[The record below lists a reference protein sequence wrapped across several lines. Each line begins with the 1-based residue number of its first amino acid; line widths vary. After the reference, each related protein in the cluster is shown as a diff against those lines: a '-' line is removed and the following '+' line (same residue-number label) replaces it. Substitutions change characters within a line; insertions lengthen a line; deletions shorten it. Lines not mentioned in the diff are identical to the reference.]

1 MKQITMQEALDA
13 VGERY
18 CKGHH
23 YESVALSDEMVRRIC
38 EVKSLVNMGFIA
50 TTITD
55 AALQHLATLPKLAY
69 LLLQDSDKISGEGFR
84 HFRNHAKLEHVGI
97 ENVSITDEGLKAIV
111 QIPKLKSLR
120 LVNSHVSF
128 AGLLAAADTKIQ
140 FYLGGGR
147 FSKEQIAEFEQAQR
161 DAAKSKKKLDP
172 DDLAAAQSA
181 LLEFFAAMSEW
192 EKFATSRIDDADD
205 GEVQRRCEELFAR
218 YCTPVR
224 RSGFRPEGISF
235 SMMEGGTYG
244 RYELTDAECESK
256 NKIYIYAKDEHG
268 FARRFLLV
276 RKDGRWLVDKCQGMD
291 GKSRGL

>member
-1 MKQITMQEALDA
+1 M
-13 VGERY
+13 
-18 CKGHH
+18 
-23 YESVALSDEMVRRIC
+23 
-38 EVKSLVNMGFIA
+38 
-50 TTITD
+50 
-55 AALQHLATLPKLAY
+55 
-69 LLLQDSDKISGEGFR
+69 
-84 HFRNHAKLEHVGI
+84 
-97 ENVSITDEGLKAIV
+97 
-111 QIPKLKSLR
+111 QIPKLKLLR
-120 LVNSHVSF
+120 LINSRVSF

-172 DDLAAAQSA
+172 DDLAAARSA

-205 GEVQRRCEELFAR
+205 GEVQRRCNELFAR

-244 RYELTDAECESK
+244 GYELTDAECESK

-276 RKDGRWLVDKCQGMD
+276 RKDGRWLVDKCQGMS
-291 GKSRGL
+291 GCWKNRGL

>member
-13 VGERY
+13 VSERY

-23 YESVALSDEMVRRIC
+23 YENVALTDEMVRRIC

-50 TTITD
+50 TAITD

-69 LLLQDSDKISGEGFR
+69 LFLQDSDKISGEGFR
-84 HFRNHAKLEHVGI
+84 YFAAHAKLEHIGI

-120 LVNSHVSF
+120 LVNSRVSF

-140 FYLGGGR
+140 FYLDGGR

-172 DDLAAAQSA
+172 DDLTATRDA
-181 LLEFFAAMSEW
+181 LLAFFAAMSEW

-205 GEVQRRCEELFAR
+205 GEVQRRCDELFAR

-244 RYELTDAECESK
+244 RYELMDAECESK

-291 GKSRGL
+291 GKNRGL

>member
-1 MKQITMQEALDA
+1 MQEALDA
-13 VGERY
+13 VSERY

-23 YESVALSDEMVRRIC
+23 YENVALTDEMVRRIC
-38 EVKSLVNMGFIA
+38 EVKSLVNMGFISTA
-50 TTITD
+50 ITD
-55 AALQHLATLPKLAY
+55 VALQHLATLPKLVY
-69 LLLQDSDKISGEGFR
+69 LFLQDSDKISGEGFR
-84 HFRNHAKLEHVGI
+84 YFAGHAKLEHIGI
-97 ENVSITDEGLKAIV
+97 ENLSITDEGLKAIV

-120 LVNSHVSF
+120 LVNSRVSF

-140 FYLGGGR
+140 FYLDGGR

-172 DDLAAAQSA
+172 DDLAAARST
-181 LLEFFAAMSEW
+181 LLAFFAAMSEW
-192 EKFATSRIDDADD
+192 EKFATSRIDDAND
-205 GEVQRRCEELFAR
+205 GEVQRRCDELFAR

-244 RYELTDAECESK
+244 GYELTDVECKSK

-291 GKSRGL
+291 GKNRGL

>member
-1 MKQITMQEALDA
+1 MKQITLQEALDA
-13 VGERY
+13 VSERY

-23 YESVALSDEMVRRIC
+23 YENVALTDEMVRRIC

-50 TTITD
+50 TAITD

-69 LLLQDSDKISGEGFR
+69 LFLQDSDKISGEGFR
-84 HFRNHAKLEHVGI
+84 YFAEHAKLEHIGI

-120 LVNSHVSF
+120 LINSRVSF

-140 FYLGGGR
+140 FYLDGGR

-172 DDLAAAQSA
+172 DDLAAARDT
-181 LLEFFAAMSEW
+181 LLAFFAAMSEW

-205 GEVQRRCEELFAR
+205 GEVQRRCDELFAR

-244 RYELTDAECESK
+244 GYELTDAECESK

-276 RKDGRWLVDKCQGMD
+276 RKNGRWLVDRCQGMD
-291 GKSRGL
+291 GKNRGL

>member
-1 MKQITMQEALDA
+1 MQEALDA
-13 VGERY
+13 VSERY

-23 YESVALSDEMVRRIC
+23 YENVALTDEMVRRIC

-50 TTITD
+50 TAITD

-69 LLLQDSDKISGEGFR
+69 LFLQDSDKISGEGFR
-84 HFRNHAKLEHVGI
+84 HFRNHAKLEHIGI

-120 LVNSHVSF
+120 LVNSRVSF

-140 FYLGGGR
+140 FYLSGGR
-147 FSKEQIAEFEQAQR
+147 FSKEQIAEFEQVQR

-172 DDLAAAQSA
+172 DDLAAARGA
-181 LLEFFAAMSEW
+181 LLAFFAAMSEW

-205 GEVQRRCEELFAR
+205 GEVQHRCDELFAR

-235 SMMEGGTYG
+235 STMEGGTYG
-244 RYELTDAECESK
+244 GYELTDAECKSK

-276 RKDGRWLVDKCQGMD
+276 RKDGRWLVDRCQGMD
-291 GKSRGL
+291 GKNRGL

>member
-1 MKQITMQEALDA
+1 MQEALDA
-13 VGERY
+13 VSERY

-23 YESVALSDEMVRRIC
+23 YENVALTDEMVRRIC

-50 TTITD
+50 TAITD
-55 AALQHLATLPKLAY
+55 AALQHLAALPKLAY
-69 LLLQDSDKISGEGFR
+69 LFLQDSDKISGEGFR
-84 HFRNHAKLEHVGI
+84 YFAWHAKLEHIGI

-120 LVNSHVSF
+120 LINSRVSF

-140 FYLGGGR
+140 FYLDGGQ

-172 DDLAAAQSA
+172 QDAAAAQSA

-192 EKFATSRIDDADD
+192 EKFATSRIDDAND
-205 GEVQRRCEELFAR
+205 GEVQRRCDELFAR

-235 SMMEGGTYG
+235 SMMEDGTYG
-244 RYELTDAECESK
+244 GYELTDAECESK
-256 NKIYIYAKDEHG
+256 NKIYIYAKDKHG

-291 GKSRGL
+291 GKNRGL